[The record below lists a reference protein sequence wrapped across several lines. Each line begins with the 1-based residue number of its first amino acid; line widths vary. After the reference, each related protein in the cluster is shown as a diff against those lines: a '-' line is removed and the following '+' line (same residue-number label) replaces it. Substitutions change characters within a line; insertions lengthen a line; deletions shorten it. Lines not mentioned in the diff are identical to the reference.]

1 MRRSPTRT
9 VAAIATLALLT
20 ACSNQSENSA
30 GANTAQT
37 ASTPTDETIVAET
50 ETTNDEDLDVNRGE
64 SGATAELIP
73 PAPGEIGGLPD
84 DRTPLDERAID
95 PASIQGAGL
104 VLERFAIAL
113 ETGDYTTA
121 YQSWRENGRATGM
134 TLDQYR
140 AANAKYVSM
149 QVLIGKPQSGGTQ
162 TAVVPVQIY
171 GRLAGG
177 KPYNL
182 RGPIVLARTGR
193 ADKPWAISDSDL
205 KPLGSVREGDA
216 GG

>member
-20 ACSNQSENSA
+20 ACSSQSENSA
-30 GANTAQT
+30 SANTAQT
-37 ASTPTDETIVAET
+37 ETIAADETIVAET
-50 ETTNDEDLDVNRGE
+50 ETVTSEDPSVNRGE
-64 SGATAELIP
+64 SGAMAELIP

-84 DRTPLDERAID
+84 DRTPLDERPID
-95 PASIQGAGL
+95 PASVRGAGL
-104 VLERFAIAL
+104 VLERFGNAL
-113 ETGDYTTA
+113 EMGDYATA

-140 AANAKYVSM
+140 AANAKYASM
-149 QVLIGKPQSGGTQ
+149 EVLIGKPQSGGTQ

-193 ADKPWAISDSDL
+193 TDRPWAISDSDL
-205 KPLGSVREGDA
+205 KPLGSVREGDS